1 MRALSTET
9 HTNLLKLES
18 VFESENSIYVVLE
31 LITGG
36 QLFHRIQERNGY
48 FSAEE
53 VKEFMLGLLR
63 GLKRMHEERIMHRD
77 LKPENIMMRGS
88 ASMTPIIVDYGL
100 ATHADV

>member
-1 MRALSTET
+1 M
-9 HTNLLKLES
+9 
-18 VFESENSIYVVLE
+18 VLE

-48 FSAEE
+48 FTDDE

-77 LKPENIMMRGS
+77 LKP
-88 ASMTPIIVDYGL
+88 
-100 ATHADV
+100 